1 MLKIMLNLFY
11 QMFKV
16 LILPLFLSMNL
27 SLKQLFLLFMPILA
41 IRSSQTET
49 GEALQNRHDRLFF
62 FVQIV

>member
-41 IRSSQTET
+41 IRSLITIT
-49 GEALQNRHDRLFF
+49 
-62 FVQIV
+62 

>member
-27 SLKQLFLLFMPILA
+27 FKAVIFIIYAYISDQIINNNNMKLKTIKISICIFP
-41 IRSSQTET
+41 
-49 GEALQNRHDRLFF
+49 
-62 FVQIV
+62 